1 MCISGFQRS
10 VFVDSVQST
19 VKPLVMNIR
28 SIMFSTTYLLLVWAA
43 AMLLCQITARV
54 IFCYLKTST
63 HLKRTKIYQLPSQC
77 TDGPDRTLYTEEK
90 FENHSVIAESCES
103 GVYDMTNWILA
114 VVSQVCFRNYRT
126 WSFKAVTYPKTKRD
140 LQPKKYI
147 LFKNLWENSLL

>member
-1 MCISGFQRS
+1 MGVERYCLYCKTVNRVTTIVSVHISLKVLFCLIQIACDTKIPLICISGFQKPA
-10 VFVDSVQST
+10 FVDSVQST
-19 VKPLVMNIR
+19 VKPLVVNIR

-103 GVYDMTNWILA
+103 GVYDLTN
-114 VVSQVCFRNYRT
+114 
-126 WSFKAVTYPKTKRD
+126 
-140 LQPKKYI
+140 
-147 LFKNLWENSLL
+147 